1 MRSDVALKLKE
12 AALEYARIMS
22 DPERAKNYTKEAF
35 LILEIIPLSE
45 HGAAVVFVKPET
57 GKRVAVFF
65 FWMNYGANPRW
76 SNFTP
81 TDSHIL
87 AMESFGRI
95 KAEVEKGNYARNF
108 RSEFPEEEER

>member
-1 MRSDVALKLKE
+1 MRYDVAIKLRE

-22 DPERAKNYTKEAF
+22 DPERAKNFSKETF
-35 LILEIIPLSE
+35 RILDIIPLSE
-45 HGAAVVFVKPET
+45 HGAAVVFSKPET
-57 GKRVAVFF
+57 GKKVAVFF

-95 KAEVEKGNYARNF
+95 KAEVEKGNFPMNF
-108 RSEFPEEEER
+108 RSEFPEEDER